1 MTEVMQE
8 TTTFSQEKMM
18 KVENQKALK
27 EKMETILKPI
37 LQVD

>member
-8 TTTFSQEKMM
+8 TAKFSQEKML

-27 EKMETILKPI
+27 EKMEAILKPI
-37 LQVD
+37 LQIE